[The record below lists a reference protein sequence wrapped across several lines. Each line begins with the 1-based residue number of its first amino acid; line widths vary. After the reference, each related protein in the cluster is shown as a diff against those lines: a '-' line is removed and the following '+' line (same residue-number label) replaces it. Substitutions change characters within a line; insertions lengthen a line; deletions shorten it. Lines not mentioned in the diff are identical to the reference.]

1 MKKIKSFSFLAFAL
15 FVIQAALLSS
25 CNSQAQNTAKISYEK
40 SFLVDVRTP
49 QEFSEGS
56 APGAINIP
64 LDQVKTRLAE
74 FKGKEQVVVFC
85 RSGSRSS
92 QAKSVLEQNGISNV
106 VNGGTWQDVKSVLE
120 AGKKK

>member
-1 MKKIKSFSFLAFAL
+1 MKSTQFSL
-15 FVIQAALLSS
+15 FTIVLVSIIQATLFTSCSS
-25 CNSQAQNTAKISYEK
+25 KAQSSIPYEK

-56 APGAINIP
+56 APGAVNIP
-64 LDQVKTRLAE
+64 LDQVKTRIAE
-74 FKGKEQVVVFC
+74 FKEKEQVVVFC

-92 QAKSVLEQNGISNV
+92 QAKSILEQNGIANV